1 MATDNKQF
9 VMEFH
14 DSPSASAAPLE
25 GDMSNSGPS
34 NVPNVPLNGSNLYPS
49 TLDEPVKDTILRD
62 VKAVGVKF
70 YHVFIPRSSKSL
82 LRDWDLW
89 GPLILCTFLATLLQG
104 HSSAGSNDGGPQF
117 AQVFIVFW
125 VGACAVTLNAK
136 LLGGDISF
144 FQAICVLGYCVLPLL
159 LSLIGCRIILLA
171 SRSLVLF
178 IVRCCLVLLGL
189 SWSVFASTA
198 FLASS
203 QPPNR
208 KALAVYPVCLFY
220 FVISWMILSHSG

>member
-136 LLGGDISF
+136 LLGGYLRTWLLRT
-144 FQAICVLGYCVLPLL
+144 ALL